1 MTSDFPDGFERTILN
16 RRPRRVDADRYSAA
30 MTGLADAVDAVAAE
44 TGFSGVVRVDRD
56 GAVEFAAAYGL
67 AHRGWGIPNTVDVRF
82 AVASGSKTLTA
93 LAVVSLIEDGV
104 LELTTTARS
113 VLGAGPPA
121 DRRGRH
127 GRAPAVAP
135 IGHRRLPRRGR
146 ARLDRTTTCWRCRCT
161 SWRPP
166 SSSSPCSTGTRA
178 VSAPGERFAY
188 CNGGYVVLA
197 LIAERASGTA
207 FHDLVEQR
215 VCAPAGMVDTAFLR
229 SDELPGGVALGYLA
243 PEPALRTNVLH
254 LPVRGN
260 GDGGAYTT
268 AADVHALVGRLRRR
282 AHRRRTVGRRDAARP
297 RATAARLGGV
307 RARLLVAGRRR
318 GLQLEGMDAGCSFR
332 SVHRTSPAVTYTVLA
347 NTTDGAWPVLRAI
360 ASHV

>member
-1 MTSDFPDGFERTILN
+1 
-16 RRPRRVDADRYSAA
+16 
-30 MTGLADAVDAVAAE
+30 MTGLADVVDAVADE

-56 GAVEFAAAYGL
+56 GAVEFASAYGL

-82 AVASGSKTLTA
+82 AIASGSKTLTA

-113 VLGAGPPA
+113 VLGADLPLIDESVTVEHLLSHRSGIG
-121 DRRGRH
+121 DYLDEDELDSTDDYVL
-127 GRAPAVAP
+127 AVPVHELATTEQFLAVLD
-135 IGHRRLPRRGR
+135 GH
-146 ARLDRTTTCWRCRCT
+146 
-161 SWRPP
+161 P
-166 SSSSPCSTGTRA
+166 S

-215 VCAPAGMVDTAFLR
+215 VCAPAGMLDTAFLR

-260 GDGGAYTT
+260 GDGGAFTT
-268 AADVHALVGRLRRR
+268 AADVHALW
-282 AHRRRTVGRRDAARP
+282 AAID
-297 RATAARLGGV
+297 
-307 RARLLVAGRRR
+307 AGRIVEERWIAEMQR
-318 GLQLEGMDAGCSFR
+318 DRADEPPGSVGYGLGFWLPAGGAQLEGMDAGCSFR
-332 SVHRTSPAVTYTVLA
+332 SVRRASPAVTYTVLA